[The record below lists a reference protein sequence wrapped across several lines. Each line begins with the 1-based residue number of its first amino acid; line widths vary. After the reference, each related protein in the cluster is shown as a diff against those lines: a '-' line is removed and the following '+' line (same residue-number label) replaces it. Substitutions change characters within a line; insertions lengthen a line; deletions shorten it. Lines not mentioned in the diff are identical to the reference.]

1 MLNLKTLVPYYN
13 GVLPHSIR
21 RNHHTIGSIQY
32 VHGTSESR
40 ALKIVEHGFI
50 GDVCVSNVT
59 EEAASYAIAAAG
71 RDGST
76 PVIIVLKV
84 KVGVHGLAKNA
95 FDVRYFKVDKQKN
108 NSDYEIEHVLK
119 LDDPKLQEIKRVQD
133 DMVSQGLKSDGVII
147 LFGLTALIVCFSSY
161 IELEKFLNEMKKQ
174 GVKL

>member
-1 MLNLKTLVPYYN
+1 
-13 GVLPHSIR
+13 
-21 RNHHTIGSIQY
+21 
-32 VHGTSESR
+32 
-40 ALKIVEHGFI
+40 
-50 GDVCVSNVT
+50 VT